1 MTEFKD
7 MLRYFREQQ
16 GWSQTDLGKKINMST
31 SAIGMYE
38 RGLRHPDQATEEA
51 LADVFN
57 VSLDVL
63 RGRNIDSV
71 EHYDATLQRLRVY
84 AKALNILGK
93 KKLLE
98 RAEELTE
105 MKKYTEGSEEDVD

>member
-1 MTEFKD
+1 MAEFKD

-16 GWSQTDLGKKINMST
+16 GWSQTELGRKVNVSA

-38 RGLRHPDQATEEA
+38 QGRRKPDQATEEA
-51 LADVFN
+51 LADLFN

-63 RGRNIDSV
+63 RGRDVDDV
-71 EHYDATLQRLRVY
+71 EYYDALVKRLLAY
-84 AKALNILGK
+84 SNALNALGK

-98 RAEELTE
+98 RAEELCE
-105 MKKYTEGSEEDVD
+105 LDKYTEEHYVD

>member
-1 MTEFKD
+1 MAEFKD

-16 GWSQTDLGKKINMST
+16 GWSQTELGRKVNVSA

-38 RGLRHPDQATEEA
+38 QGRRKPDQATEEA
-51 LADVFN
+51 LADLFN

-63 RGRNIDSV
+63 RGRDVDDV
-71 EHYDATLQRLRVY
+71 EHYDALAKRLLAY
-84 AKALNILGK
+84 SNALNALGK

-98 RAEELTE
+98 RAEELCE
-105 MKKYTEGSEEDVD
+105 LDKYTEENYVD